1 MKKSSFITLSIIVAS
16 MSVSCQ
22 PEQQHLNRDG
32 GKMSLVVNLTAPV
45 MDSDTRT
52 TLNGNSVLWGTDEYA
67 MLYVNDGHDNFF
79 GSKSSSSAS
88 GNGRNSA
95 SFDFDVTLAP
105 ATNYTLGGV
114 YPYSAVTCKANK
126 DCQITLPAFQN
137 ATSDTY
143 DPSAFIMVMKAET
156 LGGMPEVWNASFRR
170 VVALNCLKINGFKEK
185 IVSVEISA
193 SGKSIAGTR
202 TIDLA
207 GGNDAPVSG
216 GQSTVKVN
224 YASALDA
231 GSASIWFTSWG
242 CDLAAGDKLNIT
254 VYGESQVY
262 TKDVA
267 AESAGILFKEG
278 ALCNMSVDF
287 ASVNGRPY
295 NMKDFAGAYA
305 SVLDIWQSNWAEEG
319 DNGISVF
326 TGHFIPEGSA
336 VRIGGKTYDRAQL
349 AYVAAKGLEGLT
361 DGTLTMSSSIPASGS
376 CKWGISP
383 YDETKANGGAFQNIA
398 VGLDFVQNVNNR
410 FFTSAKNSGTW
421 PNLMTYNSD
430 TDKGIPSVKGKY
442 LGCCCAERAF
452 LITAR
457 FYKYLLDN
465 NIESDIA
472 TACASMAVPAGLY
485 DIDYLRSAEKEL
497 SFTCQ
502 EESSFITLTALE
514 SWSATPSDPWI
525 TVNPASGNSSFEG
538 SAVEIK
544 VAANSGET
552 ERTGSVVFKSANG
565 SVTVNVKQDKYT
577 ARTIASFGS
586 LFASTVLGAWESN
599 TGEVTPYAGAQKRS
613 GHIVPSDIK
622 FTLDGV
628 EYNKAHMY
636 ETAIRSFLMIYR
648 DGKTTGSVPADF
660 EETNRYAD
668 NPYYELQSDEFAHDA
683 VKIDIINNFCL
694 RAEDYPDS
702 YGNGKWP
709 NYFTYPR
716 GTAPIMTNY
725 KGYCS
730 LERSLLILARFYK
743 YITDNNITSDIENA
757 CAGVAF
763 GAGLYDQPMVSVNK
777 DNVDVNENGGSA
789 VVKLTAVDNWT
800 ATSDAS
806 WVTVEPA
813 SGISVIDSKIRITA
827 PKNDSRATRTAT
839 VTFSC
844 GSGKATVTVFQ
855 DDPSVEKI
863 RKDIPNKAFYKDL
876 FMDSGCNLSSYRTM
890 PVVDYLSLDYEYF
903 YTERESGAT
912 SSEIALQTKA
922 YCGSSDDLN
931 GVFLYPDGEPR
942 FRVIYV
948 NGGQAANHGNTLG
961 EEGRANFRKFVANG
975 GCYIGSCAGAFLATA
990 GLTDEGK
997 PRSNYLGLWPGY
1009 ADNISLIKYDV
1020 IYEIPD
1026 DSPILDYYDFGG
1038 DHRIMDMK
1046 HYNGPY
1052 FSQWDSVEDTEVLA
1066 YNNAPG
1072 CQLDTYP
1079 AIIAYKADEFTGRII
1094 PSGGHPEQFPDGE
1107 RRDLMA
1113 ALVRYAF
1120 DGQGVARVKAT
1131 LENGEARTMDKSTS
1145 DNMPEYTMIG
1155 DKQCHHFV
1163 FSLPEGA
1170 KNIKIRLESLKDC
1183 KLSLFLA
1190 KGTFAFREDAQY
1202 KVENNDS
1209 VKELSFATMPQN
1221 GLWYIGVQSEETV
1234 THTDGPNGYSYSG
1247 KTWLLNGAPYRISV
1261 NWE

>member
-1 MKKSSFITLSIIVAS
+1 MKRFSFIILSVIVAS
-16 MSVSCQ
+16 MPVSCQ
-22 PEQQHLNRDG
+22 PVQPHLNRDG

-45 MDSDTRT
+45 MDTETKT
-52 TLNGNSVLWGTDEYA
+52 TLNGNSFLWGTDEYA
-67 MLYVNDGHDNFF
+67 MLYINDGQDKFF
-79 GSKSSSSAS
+79 ESKFSSADRGKGQGS
-88 GNGRNSA
+88 T
-95 SFDFDVTLAP
+95 SFDFDVEVEP
-105 ATNYTLGGV
+105 AENYTLGGI
-114 YPYSAVTCKANK
+114 YPYSAVTSKAKK
-126 DCQITLPAFQN
+126 DCQVTLPALQN
-137 ATSDTY
+137 ANSDTY

-156 LGGMPEVWNASFRR
+156 LAGMPEVWNASFRR
-170 VVALNCLKINGFKEK
+170 VVALNCLALTGVKEK

-193 SGKSIAGTR
+193 SGKSIAGPR
-202 TIDLA
+202 MIDLA
-207 GGNDAPVSG
+207 GGNDAPASG
-216 GQSTVKVN
+216 GQSTVTVN
-224 YASALDA
+224 YVSALDA

-278 ALCNMSVDF
+278 TLCNMGVDF
-287 ASVNGRPY
+287 ASVSGRPY
-295 NMKDFAGAYA
+295 NMKDFAKAYA
-305 SVLDIWQSNWAEEG
+305 GVLDIWQSNWAEEG

-336 VRIGGKTYDRAQL
+336 V
-349 AYVAAKGLEGLT
+349 
-361 DGTLTMSSSIPASGS
+361 
-376 CKWGISP
+376 
-383 YDETKANGGAFQNIA
+383 
-398 VGLDFVQNVNNR
+398 
-410 FFTSAKNSGTW
+410 
-421 PNLMTYNSD
+421 
-430 TDKGIPSVKGKY
+430 
-442 LGCCCAERAF
+442 
-452 LITAR
+452 
-457 FYKYLLDN
+457 
-465 NIESDIA
+465 
-472 TACASMAVPAGLY
+472 
-485 DIDYLRSAEKEL
+485 
-497 SFTCQ
+497 
-502 EESSFITLTALE
+502 
-514 SWSATPSDPWI
+514 
-525 TVNPASGNSSFEG
+525 
-538 SAVEIK
+538 
-544 VAANSGET
+544 
-552 ERTGSVVFKSANG
+552 
-565 SVTVNVKQDKYT
+565 
-577 ARTIASFGS
+577 
-586 LFASTVLGAWESN
+586 
-599 TGEVTPYAGAQKRS
+599 
-613 GHIVPSDIK
+613 
-622 FTLDGV
+622 
-628 EYNKAHMY
+628 
-636 ETAIRSFLMIYR
+636 
-648 DGKTTGSVPADF
+648 
-660 EETNRYAD
+660 
-668 NPYYELQSDEFAHDA
+668 
-683 VKIDIINNFCL
+683 
-694 RAEDYPDS
+694 
-702 YGNGKWP
+702 
-709 NYFTYPR
+709 
-716 GTAPIMTNY
+716 
-725 KGYCS
+725 
-730 LERSLLILARFYK
+730 
-743 YITDNNITSDIENA
+743 
-757 CAGVAF
+757 
-763 GAGLYDQPMVSVNK
+763 
-777 DNVDVNENGGSA
+777 
-789 VVKLTAVDNWT
+789 VKLTAVDNWT
-800 ATSDAS
+800 AASDVS

-827 PKNDSRATRTAT
+827 PKNDSRAPRTAT

-942 FRVIYV
+942 FKIIYV

-1052 FSQWDSVEDTEVLA
+1052 FSQWDSVEDTEILA

-1120 DGQGVARVKAT
+1120 DGQGVAKVKAT

-1209 VKELSFATMPQN
+1209 IKELSFATMPQN

-1261 NWE
+1261 SWE